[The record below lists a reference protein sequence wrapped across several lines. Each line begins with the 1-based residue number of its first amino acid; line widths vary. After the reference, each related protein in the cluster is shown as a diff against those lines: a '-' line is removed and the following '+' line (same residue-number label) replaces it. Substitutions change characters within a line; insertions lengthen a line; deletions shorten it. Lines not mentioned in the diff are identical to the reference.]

1 MAFIGNIVNGTKSI
15 ITPEDALN
23 SLKVVDAIERSIAEG
38 CEVEL

>member
-1 MAFIGNIVNGTKSI
+1 MAATFELSI